1 MKPLQL
7 HRFTKVICAVAYEIA
22 KFLHITGVVM
32 LMGNITVT
40 AIWKYFADR
49 TQQPEVLSFAQKL
62 VTYTDWSMTVWGVV
76 LLMGGGYFMVF
87 FADWPLWLVK
97 SPTCDDLNVIAHTI
111 AICALSPVTDAV
123 APPLNAAQRLLQER
137 GGAIRGTLGGSRLAC
152 QTARADDDLLT
163 DEQFEKLLRPR

>member
-1 MKPLQL
+1 
-7 HRFTKVICAVAYEIA
+7 
-22 KFLHITGVVM
+22 
-32 LMGNITVT
+32 
-40 AIWKYFADR
+40 
-49 TQQPEVLSFAQKL
+49 
-62 VTYTDWSMTVWGVV
+62 
-76 LLMGGGYFMVF
+76 MVF

-97 SPTCDDLNVIAHTI
+97 SPTCDDLNVIAQTI
-111 AICALSPVTDAV
+111 AIRALSPVTDAV

>member
-1 MKPLQL
+1 M
-7 HRFTKVICAVAYEIA
+7 TYEIA

-49 TQQPEVLSFAQKL
+49 TQRPEVLSFAQKL

-87 FADWPLWLVK
+87 SANWPLTLHWLLASQILFVVAGLSGFFCLCLSK
-97 SPTCDDLNVIAHTI
+97 CDKHSWQGISLEMMWVMSTESFPAAGYSGD
-111 AICALSPVTDAV
+111 SS
-123 APPLNAAQRLLQER
+123 APFH
-137 GGAIRGTLGGSRLAC
+137 C
-152 QTARADDDLLT
+152 
-163 DEQFEKLLRPR
+163 

>member
-1 MKPLQL
+1 M
-7 HRFTKVICAVAYEIA
+7 AYEIA

-87 FADWPLWLVK
+87 FAGWPLTLHWLLV
-97 SPTCDDLNVIAHTI
+97 STHRSITN
-111 AICALSPVTDAV
+111 
-123 APPLNAAQRLLQER
+123 R
-137 GGAIRGTLGGSRLAC
+137 
-152 QTARADDDLLT
+152 QTA
-163 DEQFEKLLRPR
+163 LRLWKAKRSQTKAV

>member
-62 VTYTDWSMTVWGVV
+62 VTYTDWS
-76 LLMGGGYFMVF
+76 L
-87 FADWPLWLVK
+87 
-97 SPTCDDLNVIAHTI
+97 
-111 AICALSPVTDAV
+111 
-123 APPLNAAQRLLQER
+123 
-137 GGAIRGTLGGSRLAC
+137 
-152 QTARADDDLLT
+152 
-163 DEQFEKLLRPR
+163 

>member
-1 MKPLQL
+1 M
-7 HRFTKVICAVAYEIA
+7 TYEIA

-49 TQQPEVLSFAQKL
+49 TQRPEVLSFAQKL

-87 FADWPLWLVK
+87 SVNWPLTLHWL
-97 SPTCDDLNVIAHTI
+97 PGEPNI
-111 AICALSPVTDAV
+111 
-123 APPLNAAQRLLQER
+123 
-137 GGAIRGTLGGSRLAC
+137 IRCSRSYLASF
-152 QTARADDDLLT
+152 ARAYPST
-163 DEQFEKLLRPR
+163 TSTAGKEFRWK